1 MSNIDLKED
10 VHEHTSIQD
19 MVDLAMIA
27 TFDGVLKNQ
36 MNVPRNARLARPAIV
51 PAT

>member
-1 MSNIDLKED
+1 MSNMDFKGD
-10 VHEHTSIQD
+10 VHERSTIQD